1 MTQDNVVPGEARA
14 VVNHRIHP
22 TETLDDILQHDK
34 KVINDDRVE
43 IKTLG
48 YFPPPSIS
56 PYSNDVSPF
65 QIVANSA
72 LQVKSSATPSFC
84 LLNSSSGL
92 PHRPHR
98 PRHTGGQHG
107 HKTLPQPHKQCLQV
121 GVNFILRRTF
131 SLEECRE
138 SNISTYNV
146 TQVSPLRPGI

>member
-1 MTQDNVVPGEARA
+1 MLSTDNIITRLHMTQDNVVPGEARA

-22 TETLDDILQHDK
+22 TETLDDILKHDK

-72 LQVKSSATPSFC
+72 LQVESSAIFQFAE
-84 LLNSSSGL
+84 LLFRSSPPATS
-92 PHRPHR
+92 PPAHWWPTRTQNITSTSQTMF
-98 PRHTGGQHG
+98 TGRCKFHFTSHILLG
-107 HKTLPQPHKQCLQV
+107 
-121 GVNFILRRTF
+121 GV
-131 SLEECRE
+131 S
-138 SNISTYNV
+138 
-146 TQVSPLRPGI
+146 